1 VGAFDNQLAD
11 ELGKRGE
18 DVEHQPPAGSG
29 GVDRLVQ
36 RPEPDTSPPQV
47 ADQRDEVL

>member
-1 VGAFDNQLAD
+1 VGAFHDELAD
-11 ELGKRGE
+11 ELGERGE
-18 DVEHQPPAGSG
+18 DVEHQPAAGGG

-47 ADQRDEVL
+47 TDQRDQVL